1 MDKTHDKYDV
11 IIIGGGP
18 SGAVAGRA
26 LALRGKRVLILE
38 KTSHPRF
45 HIGES
50 FLPQALT
57 LIDELGLMEQFRA
70 LPHVVKWGAEF
81 GFGYNDD
88 DETSRFHFRDMLHDG
103 PRETFNIER
112 APFDAMLLRGAAEAG
127 ALVQEGVRV
136 DEVLRL
142 ADGDVAVRCGN
153 QTFTGR
159 WLLDASGQAT
169 VLGRHL
175 GTRSVVTSLENV
187 AYFGH
192 FTGVQRLRGEEEGHP
207 TIVMCD
213 EGWFWMIPIN
223 PVVTSCGMVLNRHVA
238 KRVDRPADQM
248 LRWGIERCPLIRRRT
263 AAATFPARN
272 GVIADFTYRC
282 EPYAGPG
289 YFLIGDAATFIDP
302 IFSTGACIGMM
313 HGKEVADLIAAVDA
327 GRLSAAAAR
336 RRYIRYVRG
345 SSKLVFRLVHHY
357 YRHSFRELL
366 MNARGPLQMHKA
378 VISLLAGH
386 VFPRPRRSLV
396 WRFWAFEA
404 CVWFQKW
411 RQLAPR
417 YRPFSLLAQPDPAPD
432 LSPASVQAE
441 PATAG

>member
-1 MDKTHDKYDV
+1 MNYDV

-18 SGAVAGRA
+18 AGAVAGRV
-26 LALRGKRVLILE
+26 LAMAGKRVVILE
-38 KTSHPRF
+38 KSSHPRF

-50 FLPQALT
+50 FLPQALAV
-57 LIDELGLMEQFRA
+57 IDELGLMEQFRS
-70 LPHVVKWGAEF
+70 LPHIVKWGAEF
-81 GFGYNDD
+81 GFGYDDD
-88 DETSRFHFRDMLHDG
+88 DETSRFHFRDTLHDG
-103 PRETFNIER
+103 PRETFNVER
-112 APFDAMLLRGAAEAG
+112 APFDAMLLQGAAGAG
-127 ALVQEGVRV
+127 ATVLQNTRV
-136 DEVLRL
+136 DEILRL
-142 ADGDVAVRCGN
+142 NDGEVSVRCGER
-153 QTFTGR
+153 TFTAR

-169 VLGRHL
+169 ILGRHL
-175 GTRSVVTSLENV
+175 GTRRVVTSLENV

-192 FTGVQRLRGEEEGHP
+192 FTGVQRLEDEEEGHP

-223 PVVTSCGMVLNRHVA
+223 PIVTSCGMVLNRSVA
-238 KRVDRPADQM
+238 KKVDVPADQM

-263 AAATFPARN
+263 SGATFPAKN

-313 HGKEVADLIAAVDA
+313 HAKEVAELIAAVDA
-327 GRLSAAAAR
+327 RQMSPRCAQR
-336 RRYIRYVRG
+336 QYIRYVRG

-366 MNARGPLQMHKA
+366 MNGHGPVNMHKA

-396 WRFWAFEA
+396 WRFWAFEF
-404 CVWFQKW
+404 CVWLQKW

-417 YRPFSLLAQPDPAPD
+417 RQPFSLLKQAPADPM
-432 LSPASVQAE
+432 
-441 PATAG
+441 PATSEPLQQTVA